1 MISRRQVAQYLV
13 ECPVNERQ
21 AAMRQ
26 VAAWL
31 VASHREDEINY
42 LVRDVAAELA
52 EGGRVWSR
60 VTSAHQLST
69 STKATVEQFL
79 RTQTEAK
86 SLELELAVDPSLIG
100 GVKLETATAELDAS
114 LRTQINQLA
123 ETSR

>member
-13 ECPVNERQ
+13 ECPASERGTALRQ
-21 AAMRQ
+21 A
-26 VAAWL
+26 AAWL

-69 STKATVEQFL
+69 STKTTVEQFL
-79 RTQTEAK
+79 RAQTKAT
-86 SLELELAVDPSLIG
+86 SLELEFAVDPGLIG